1 MHSEEGWE
9 GVDVDVVLDEPHE
22 LILGRYLREV
32 KQTLVPQMN
41 MLLCTILHGASSE
54 IAQRFGDAAVDVG
67 DVDVVGSSV
76 SLHYHVSW
84 YMIAC

>member
-1 MHSEEGWE
+1 
-9 GVDVDVVLDEPHE
+9 VDVDIVLDEPHE

-41 MLLCTILHGASSE
+41 MLLRTTILHGASSE

-67 DVDVVGSSV
+67 DVDVVGCSV
-76 SLHYHVSW
+76 SLHYHVS
-84 YMIAC
+84 